1 VRIGIL
7 FGGSRSE
14 IVLDE
19 LVRDTRDVEQRGFST
34 VWVPNVFGHDAI
46 TSAAILGRETREIE
60 IGTAVVPTQPRHPVA
75 MAQQALTAGAACD
88 GRFTLGIGLSH
99 PAVIEFMFGLSYAR
113 KAKHMR
119 EYLAVLGPLLRGE
132 AVDFEG
138 EEFRVRC
145 ALGVPGAGQVP
156 LVIAALGSQMLGLA
170 GHETD
175 GTILWMAGVRTIESH
190 IVPRVRAA
198 AREAGRPAPRVI
210 AGMHICLTSKPDEV
224 KARLA
229 KALSMYG
236 QMPSYRAM
244 LDIEGTE
251 QPENLAL
258 IGDEAALDEA
268 MARLRD
274 IGVTDFEASIFARD
288 AEDEA
293 RTLDY
298 LEGVAKRAAA

>member
-1 VRIGIL
+1 MRIGIM

-14 IVLDE
+14 IPLDE
-19 LVRDTRDVEQRGFST
+19 LVQRTQNVEQRGFST

-46 TSAAILGRETREIE
+46 TTAAILGRETRKIE
-60 IGTAVVPTQPRHPVA
+60 IGTAVVPTQPRHPTA
-75 MAQQALTAGAACD
+75 MAQQALTADAACG

-132 AVDFEG
+132 RVDFEG
-138 EEFRVRC
+138 EEFHVRC
-145 ALGVPGAGQVP
+145 ALDVPGASRP
-156 LVIAALGSQMLGLA
+156 SLVVAALGSQMLDLA
-170 GHETD
+170 GREAD

-190 IVPRVRAA
+190 IVPRVRKA
-198 AREAGRPAPRVI
+198 AREAGRHAPRVI

-224 KARLA
+224 KTRIA
-229 KALSMYG
+229 KALSVYG

-251 QPENLAL
+251 RPETLAL
-258 IGDEAALDEA
+258 VGDECELDEA

-288 AEDEA
+288 PEDESH
-293 RTLDY
+293 TLDY
-298 LEGVAKRAAA
+298 LASVAARGS